1 MVRLCVIVIF
11 GVFSSFAL
19 AQTDNETG
27 GLRGRA
33 DFQGA
38 LDLTDLVADDGLSA
52 AEGEPESE
60 SGPESESESES
71 ESELESEP
79 ESESESEATGVSVR
93 LKSRAPSSIRLVSLG
108 EERPAFDGL
117 DRLMWSGSNAAVA
130 ADLLSKVVSG
140 KTPQSPLRASL
151 RALPRALRPALH
163 HIMVARSV
171 GGTGFTEFAI
181 STTDLR
187 LKWLASVGASADLAV
202 LVRQLPNDE
211 RWQEWQQWL
220 VLHDLL
226 TRNDD
231 EACRIAGVN
240 AASAVDAIW
249 HQINA
254 FCAAAR
260 GDEAS
265 ASFAL
270 DLLQDSGVD
279 DRNYFALM
287 MRLLNQSAEIDI
299 DEENISPLDLV
310 LLDSV
315 RLPISAQAIA
325 KIDPSYRGSLASL
338 RYLDDGARR
347 LLNAQS
353 FNHQGH
359 QGHQGMNDVLS
370 VWALLPRRDDVT
382 LTESIAQFA
391 LVGSNVGSNADS
403 VALARLITWQAVNG
417 EKDDV
422 AAGKVAFE
430 ALKADYN
437 HIGHAALSLWL
448 PLAQRG
454 LDDLA
459 FEAELAPFLGFG
471 HDISRLIMSK
481 EAEAWHEILTLSP
494 KPLEVDILITADALD
509 ALPLL
514 RRAEQSIAPIDWFAI
529 KGGDR
534 PLAGNLSLGYGDMMR
549 LTEAANAGR
558 KAEVLVRS
566 IVLLQDNNLA
576 DLSRDAAGVV
586 VGALHDVGLEATA
599 RSLARDILLSWAME
613 RQFGATG
620 DAPSN

>member
-1 MVRLCVIVIF
+1 MFRLLILLIF
-11 GVFSSFAL
+11 GLFSSLAL
-19 AQTDNETG
+19 AQTDNGT
-27 GLRGRA
+27 
-33 DFQGA
+33 GA
-38 LDLTDLVADDGLSA
+38 LDLTDLVDDDGSA
-52 AEGEPESE
+52 V
-60 SGPESESESES
+60 
-71 ESELESEP
+71 LESEP
-79 ESESESEATGVSVR
+79 ADEAPDVSVR

-117 DRLMWSGSNAAVA
+117 DRLMWSGSNGLVA
-130 ADLLSKVVSG
+130 ADLLSEVAAN
-140 KTPQSPLRASL
+140 KTPQPLS
-151 RALPRALRPALH
+151 RALRDALH
-163 HIMVARSV
+163 HIMVSRSV
-171 GGTGFTEFAI
+171 GGAGFTEFATR
-181 STTDLR
+181 TTDVR
-187 LKWLASVGASADLAV
+187 LKWLASAGASADLAV

-211 RWQEWQQWL
+211 RWQDWQQWL

-231 EACRIAGVN
+231 EACRLAGVN
-240 AASAVDAIW
+240 AASALDAIW

-254 FCAAAR
+254 FCSVTR
-260 GDEAS
+260 GNKAS

-287 MRLLNQSAEIDI
+287 MKLLNQSAKIDI
-299 DEENISPLDLV
+299 DEDNISPLHLV

-315 RLPISAQAIA
+315 RLPISARAIA
-325 KIDPSYRGSLASL
+325 KIDPSYRGSMASL

-353 FNHQGH
+353 FNHQGV
-359 QGHQGMNDVLS
+359 NDVLPA
-370 VWALLPRRDDVT
+370 WALLPRRDDVS

-391 LVGSNVGSNADS
+391 LLDS
-403 VALARLITWQAVNG
+403 GDDSIALARLITWQAVNG
-417 EKDDV
+417 EKDDI

-430 ALKADYN
+430 ALKADYR

-454 LDDLA
+454 LDDFA

-471 HDISRLIMSK
+471 RDISRLIMPK

-494 KPLEVDILITADALD
+494 KPLEANILVAADALD

-514 RRAEQSIAPIDWFAI
+514 RGVGQPIAPIDWFAI
-529 KGGDR
+529 KDGVR

-549 LTEAANAGR
+549 LAEAANAGH

-566 IVLLQDNNLA
+566 VLLLQDNNLA
-576 DLSRDAAGVV
+576 DLNRDSAAAV

-599 RSLARDILLSWAME
+599 RSLARDIVLSWAMR

-620 DAPSN
+620 DASSN